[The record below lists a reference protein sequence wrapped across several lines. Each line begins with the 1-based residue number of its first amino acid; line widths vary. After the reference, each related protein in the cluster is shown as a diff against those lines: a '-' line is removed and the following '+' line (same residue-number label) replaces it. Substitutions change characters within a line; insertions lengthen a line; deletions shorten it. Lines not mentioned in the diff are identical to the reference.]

1 MVVNTNFQDYRR
13 RIVDLPFDD
22 ELRSYFSNIIDEV
35 EQEYEVAL
43 DARRISND
51 PRDYPEIQF
60 VWDMAERIEKL
71 LGLEGVADFIR
82 RNKNLSREEL
92 ALKSIDL
99 LVDGEFGSYDSNE
112 LVDLGVRLP
121 LAILTEGMT
130 VAPLDGIKKAVV
142 KRVGYRSFLSVYYA
156 GPIRS
161 AGGTETGLSVIFAD
175 YLRRK
180 LGIDEYRA
188 SKQEIYRFLEELRLY
203 ERFVGSFQ
211 YEHSDEKILYVLE
224 KLPVEVTGVATDD
237 FEVLSYRDIP
247 TIETNRL
254 RGGALR
260 VINDGVIGKARKLLK
275 VINTLNIEG
284 WEWLSDLIEE
294 KSNNEADTGLS
305 QRGNN
310 HFKDKVLNDLV
321 IGRPVFSLTAS
332 GRGFR
337 LKYGRESHLGLSAVG
352 VHPAA
357 FALLDYFIVPG
368 SQIKLNLPG
377 KGGIVLPSSIASPP
391 VVELNDG
398 SVVEV
403 SSEDQA
409 LLLKNKIKKILF
421 LGDIVI
427 SYGDFLENNHPL
439 LPQHFDEHWFMEFVR
454 RKNVPL
460 EKNIRELTYLE
471 SLELSQK
478 YKIPLNP
485 RYIPYLE
492 YLSPN
497 NFLDVL
503 ELLSRAFKGFD
514 NDTLI
519 FDLSEPI
526 RNILK
531 DMLIPFELSGKT
543 ILVRNRYKYFLKD
556 LITAYKS
563 YKDFIPKQMKNLE
576 DLISFLLGSKVKLGK
591 STFVSARLGRPEKV
605 KPREMS
611 PPVNVLFP
619 VGNHGGSQRDL
630 IKASSESEIITVE
643 LSVRYCPSCEIYQ
656 PYMRCQKCSSRT
668 IQMYYCRKCNRFQDA
683 DKCRV
688 CGTKTTKK
696 REWAINL
703 KSLMNSTVKKY
714 RLMKPDRI
722 KGVKKLMNS
731 SGIYEDI
738 SKGLLRSKHSL
749 SVFKDGTCRIDITNA
764 PLHSVSIDKI
774 GLTKKQAEKLG
785 YTVSND
791 NIIHLYPHDIIVP
804 KSAADTLV
812 KMCKFV
818 DELLSKVYKKKPY
831 YKVRKKEDLIGK
843 LVVGL
848 SPHTSCGV
856 IGRIIGFT
864 DANVLYAHPL
874 WHAAKRRDCDG
885 DQDSIMLLLDALLN
899 FSLEYLPESSGGR
912 MDTPMFVCIVIHPDE
927 VDTQVHNLDISDAYP
942 LEFYEDSL
950 GKADPKGFEGRI
962 PVVGD
967 MLGSERSYYKYRCF
981 NYNPIISVKKSTT
994 KYSRIKNIKEK
1005 LEYQIKIAN
1014 LIFEKE
1020 DTSKILSSVLNNH
1033 IFRDIKGNLRA
1044 YFKQIYRC
1052 SRCQNSFRRPTLT
1065 GKCPR
1070 CGSELR
1076 QTVSEKSVAKYLILA
1091 KKLVKMINDPYI
1103 ISNYMLLESDL
1114 NLSLNLSKRSKQ
1126 KGLQSFI

>member
-1 MVVNTNFQDYRR
+1 MEDISFPSYRR
-13 RIVDLPFDD
+13 KVDDLPIDGD
-22 ELRSYFSNIIDEV
+22 LKRYFTSLIDQV
-35 EQEYEVAL
+35 EKEFHLAL
-43 DARRISND
+43 DAKKVSND
-51 PRDYPEIQF
+51 PNDYPEIQF

-82 RNKNLSREEL
+82 KNKDLSREEL

-99 LVDGEFGSYDSNE
+99 LVDGEFGSYDFNQ

-130 VAPLDGIKKAVV
+130 VAPLDGIKKAIV

-224 KLPVEVTGVATDD
+224 RLPIEVTGVATDD

-260 VINDGVIGKARKLLK
+260 VVNDGIIGKARKLLK
-275 VINTLNIEG
+275 VINSLKIEG
-284 WEWLSDLIEE
+284 WDWLSNLVEE
-294 KSNNEADTGLS
+294 KSEKGTS
-305 QRGNN
+305 SFEKEGNN
-310 HFKDKVLNDLV
+310 HVKDKVLNDLV
-321 IGRPVFSLTAS
+321 IGRPVFSLTS
-332 GRGFR
+332 SNRGFR

-368 SQIKLNLPG
+368 SQVKLNMPG
-377 KGGIVLPSSIASPP
+377 KGGIVLPSTIASPP
-391 VVELNDG
+391 IVELDDG

-409 LLLKNKIKKILF
+409 LLLKKRVKKILF

-427 SYGDFLENNHPL
+427 SFGDFLENNHPL
-439 LPQHFDEHWFMEFVR
+439 QPQYFDDQWFMEYVK
-454 RKNVPL
+454 RKNIPL
-460 EKNIRELTYLE
+460 EKDVSKLTYSE
-471 SLELSQK
+471 SIELSQR

-485 RYIPYLE
+485 RYIPFLE
-492 YLSPN
+492 NLTVKKL
-497 NFLDVL
+497 FEILD
-503 ELLSRAFKGFD
+503 LLDKAFKD
-514 NDTLI
+514 YEN
-519 FDLSEPI
+519 
-526 RNILK
+526 
-531 DMLIPFELSGKT
+531 DMLIFKAEESVSRVLKELLVPFEFSRDNIIVKH
-543 ILVRNRYKYFLKD
+543 RYKYFLKD
-556 LITAYKS
+556 LITSFKKYR
-563 YKDFIPKQMKNLE
+563 DFIPKQMKSVE
-576 DLISFLLGSKVKLGK
+576 DIMSFLLGIKVKLGK

-630 IKASSESEIITVE
+630 IKAASENEIITVE
-643 LSVRYCPSCEIYQ
+643 LSVRYCPSCDIFQ
-656 PYMRCQKCSSRT
+656 PYIRCQQCGSRT
-668 IQMYYCRKCNRFQDA
+668 IQMYYCRKCNRVQDVEN
-683 DKCRV
+683 CRI
-688 CGTKTTKK
+688 CGAKTVKK

-703 KSLMNSTVKKY
+703 KGLMSSIIKKHKM
-714 RLMKPDRI
+714 MKPDRV
-722 KGVKKLMNS
+722 KGVKKLMNN
-731 SGIYEDI
+731 SGIYEDL
-738 SKGLLRSKHSL
+738 SKGFLRSKLSL

-764 PLHSVSIDKI
+764 PLHSVSIDRI
-774 GLTKKQAEKLG
+774 GLSRKMAEKLG
-785 YTVSND
+785 YKVSDD
-791 NIIHLYPHDIIVP
+791 NVIHLFPHDIIIP
-804 KSAADTLV
+804 NSAVETLIR
-812 KMCKFV
+812 MCRFV
-818 DELLSKVYKKKPY
+818 DELLSKIYGKKPY
-831 YKVRKKEDLIGK
+831 YNVRKKEDLIGK
-843 LVVGL
+843 LVIGL

-927 VDTQVHNLDISDAYP
+927 VDTQVHNLDVSETYP
-942 LEFYEDSL
+942 LEFYEGSIE
-950 GKADPKGFEGRI
+950 KSDPKIFEGRLL
-962 PVVGD
+962 VVGD
-967 MLGSERSYYKYRCF
+967 LLGSEKSYYKYSCF
-981 NYNPIISVKKSTT
+981 NYNPIISVKNSTT

-1005 LEYQIKIAN
+1005 LDYQIKIAD

-1052 SRCQNSFRRPTLT
+1052 SRCQNNFRRPTLT

-1070 CGSELR
+1070 CGGELR
-1076 QTVSEKSVAKYLILA
+1076 QTVSEKSVAKYLLLA
-1091 KKLVKMINDPYI
+1091 KKLVKMIDDPYI
-1103 ISNYMLLESDL
+1103 ISNYILLESDL
-1114 NLSLNLSKRSKQ
+1114 NLSLNINKKDKR
-1126 KGLQSFI
+1126 KGLQHFI